1 MYTYLKVKDF
11 GPIKSGYNQNDGYIP
26 LGKMSVF
33 CGTQGTG
40 KSTIAKLCSTFVW
53 LEKALV
59 RGDFPASYVE
69 QYNRFE
75 RRCLAYQGI
84 SGYVKGSDSYIHYKG
99 IVFDFLYKNEKF
111 KVLPHTDSIN
121 YERPQIMYYPA
132 ERNLISVIE
141 NVSNVKGMPNAL
153 EAMLDEYNIACRSL
167 TQDLQLP
174 INGVYFHYDKSHK
187 ISSIIGKDHKV
198 RMSESSSGFQS
209 LTPLFITMNYLSG
222 IVRNGADNNVRVSLE
237 EKMRIDKRITELLL
251 DDTLDNDVRTNL
263 IKKMSDNKNKRL
275 ISIVEEPEQNLSPE
289 SQESILYSMLRLAA
303 MGKDQLL
310 LTTHSPYIL
319 NYLMLAIKAKQ
330 VENVVKNEDD
340 MKELD
345 AIVPR
350 QSRIGGNDVSVFQ
363 LSLDGTISLL
373 SSYNDIPS
381 DDNYLNLLMMQV
393 NSKYSSL
400 VEIQSRYE

>member
-1 MYTYLKVKDF
+1 MHTYLKVRDF
-11 GPIKSGYNQNDGYIP
+11 GPIKGGYNQNDGYIP

-40 KSTIAKLCSTFVW
+40 KSTIAKLYSTFVW

-69 QYNRFE
+69 QYNRFVKKY
-75 RRCLAYQGI
+75 LAYQGI
-84 SGYVKGSDSYIHYKG
+84 SEYVKGNSYMHYKG

-141 NVSNVKGMPNAL
+141 KASNVKGMPNAL
-153 EAMLDEYNIACRSL
+153 ETMLDEYNIACRSL

-174 INGVYFHYDKSHK
+174 INGVRFHYDKSHK
-187 ISSIIGKDHKV
+187 ISSIVGKDYKV
-198 RMSESSSGFQS
+198 RMSESSSGIQS
-209 LTPLFITMNYLSG
+209 LTPLFITMNYLNE

-251 DDTLDNDVRTNL
+251 DDTLDNDVRSNL
-263 IKKMSDNKNKRL
+263 IKKMSDNKNKRM
-275 ISIVEEPEQNLSPE
+275 ISIVEEPEQNLFPE
-289 SQESILYSMLRLAA
+289 SQEAILYSMLRLAA
-303 MGKDQLL
+303 MGEDQLL

-340 MKELD
+340 MNELD
-345 AIVPR
+345 AIVPK
-350 QSRIGGNDVSVFQ
+350 QSRIGGNDVAVFQ

-373 SSYNDIPS
+373 ASYDDMPS
-381 DDNYLNLLMMQV
+381 DDNYLNQLMMQV